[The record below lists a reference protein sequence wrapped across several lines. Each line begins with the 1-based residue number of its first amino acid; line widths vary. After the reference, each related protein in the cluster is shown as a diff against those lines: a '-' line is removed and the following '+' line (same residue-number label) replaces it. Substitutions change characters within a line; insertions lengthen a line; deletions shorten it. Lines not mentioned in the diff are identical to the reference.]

1 MTKDEALKLA
11 LEALEYPLNQSH
23 ENFNVDMAELISHRA
38 ITAIK
43 EALAQPE
50 QEPNKDGSPCSE
62 FWDWLPKAYNF
73 EGDGNFTKYNMEVA
87 FLAGKQAAQPEQ
99 EPVAWLI
106 TDENINSIQIA
117 SIQRLIDRARHAHMT
132 DIKLRINGQDEWHQ
146 ADWLKHLTRTTPPSN
161 SMNSIKSSNT
171 LDAHRKPLT
180 DKEIGEIAGETL
192 DPWSCARA
200 IEAAHGIK
208 GEA

>member
-1 MTKDEALKLA
+1 MTKEALKLA
-11 LEALEYPLNQSH
+11 LEALEDLGMKHYEITGEVLSQ
-23 ENFNVDMAELISHRA
+23 EA

-50 QEPNKDGSPCSE
+50 HGWTSERIAGIARLKDAQ
-62 FWDWLPKAYNF
+62 DKRL
-73 EGDGNFTKYNMEVA
+73 
-87 FLAGKQAAQPEQ
+87 AQPAVTESHKQ

-106 TDENINSIQIA
+106 TDEKINSLQVD

-146 ADWLKHLTRTTPPSN
+146 ADWLKHLTRTTPPQ
-161 SMNSIKSSNT
+161 
-171 LDAHRKPLT
+171 RKPLT
-180 DKEIGEIAGETL
+180 DEEIEDIWADCPADLDDKINVLTL
-192 DPWSCARA
+192 ARA
-200 IEAAHGIK
+200 IEAAHGIGCETTLVK